1 MFTKNNNNMNP
12 KPKRDKNQIF
22 AIIFAFL
29 IILWTISSVCG
40 IVTCAKVNANADM
53 TTEDYQTHA
62 IEFDMPCLNATL
74 ANEDADFSINLPFK
88 HSLLLTD
95 NDVAL
100 RIGSRTTSFFNPT
113 YFGWF
118 TAVCYGLDDM
128 TPSMEYMYTLSTS
141 VTTPQDYFDAWEYIR
156 VTYNLYRHEGGVKYD
171 FILTMEKGVQIVEFP
186 FSVAL
191 NFNAQGIDSFSGVS
205 PADDTIPS
213 GLYRGKPFFT
223 AGDEVLTANFQSNGR
238 VFTALQ
244 TSSDVLSY
252 WSGINRT
259 ESYDDY
265 WYGHY
270 RYIDFVG
277 VSSVD
282 TEVKAWFYNIFA
294 PIAVNG
300 FLWLTDVY
308 LPDIDPISLDST
320 YSGTF
325 GAYGMSITDYIN
337 VYENASTGTGN
348 SFDTGYGMGYGAG
361 RTDGYNVGID
371 EGYRNGYSDGL
382 DDGEN
387 LGFNDGFNEGYT
399 DGYTEGDVDGYNRG
413 YYTGMSD
420 GGDYTFMS
428 LFSSVIDAPV
438 QAFTGLFNF
447 ELLGIN
453 LSGFFLALLT
463 AGVCLAI
470 LRLII

>member
-40 IVTCAKVNANADM
+40 IATCAKVNVNADM
-53 TTEDYQTHA
+53 TTQTYQSQM
-62 IEFDMPCLNATL
+62 IEIDMPCLNATF
-74 ANEDADFSINLPFK
+74 ANEEADFSINLPFK

-95 NDVAL
+95 NDVSL
-100 RIGSRTTSFFNPT
+100 QIGSRIVSFFNPQ
-113 YFGWF
+113 FLGWF
-118 TAVCYGLDDM
+118 SAIATGLDDM
-128 TPSMEYMYTLSTS
+128 IVSMEYMYTLSTS
-141 VTTPQDYFDAWEYIR
+141 ITTPQDYFDAWEKIR
-156 VTYNLYRHEGGVKYD
+156 VTYNLYRFEGGVKYD
-171 FILTMEKGVQIVEFP
+171 FLLTLEKGVQVVEFP
-186 FSVAL
+186 FSVEL
-191 NFNAQGIDSFSGVS
+191 LFNAQGLESLTGVA

-223 AGDEVLTANFQSNGR
+223 SEDVTLAAGFRSKGR
-238 VFTALQ
+238 VFTSLQ
-244 TSSDVLSY
+244 TSDGVLGY
-252 WSGINRT
+252 WSGINRS
-259 ESYDDY
+259 EAYDEY
-265 WYGHY
+265 WYGLY

-282 TEVKAWFYNIFA
+282 AEAKEWFYNIFA
-294 PIAVNG
+294 PIVVNG
-300 FLWLTDVY
+300 FIWLTHVY
-308 LPDIDPISLDST
+308 LPDIEPIILDST

-325 GAYGMSITDYIN
+325 GAYGMSITDFIN
-337 VYENASTGTGN
+337 VYENASAGTGD

-361 RTDGYNVGID
+361 RTDGYNIGID
-371 EGYRNGYSDGL
+371 EGYRNGYIDGVE
-382 DDGEN
+382 DGEN
-387 LGFNDGFNEGYT
+387 LGYTDGFNEGYT

-447 ELLGIN
+447 DLLGIN